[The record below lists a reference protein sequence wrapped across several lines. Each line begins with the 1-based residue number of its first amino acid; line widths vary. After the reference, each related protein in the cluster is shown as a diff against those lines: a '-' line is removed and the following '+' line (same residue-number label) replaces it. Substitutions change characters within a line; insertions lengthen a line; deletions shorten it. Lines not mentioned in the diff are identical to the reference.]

1 MGIFKAYDIR
11 GLYPAELDEHLAF
24 QIGAAFGSL
33 NPGTIA
39 VGCDA
44 RLSGPSLKTQLIRGI
59 CSTGSDVVEVGLTTT
74 PMIVFATKQLGAE
87 GGVNVT
93 ASHNPKEYNGFK
105 LFDRA
110 AMPISYESGIAQ
122 VEALV
127 ERGEYSKGAGASST
141 RSIAEEYLAFL
152 RASVKPRKRLCIVL
166 DGSNGPAGS
175 YAPAAFRQLGMTVHE
190 LNCTPDGTFPGH
202 EPDPTRAE
210 NLAEAQR
217 QVREVG
223 ADLGFVY
230 DGDGDR
236 LAVIAEDG
244 RAIESRRIFSLLVQQ
259 MLSERPGA
267 KVVHDVL
274 MSQMALDTIRR
285 YGGVPIA
292 SKVGHTYIAQRM
304 QDEAAALGGELS
316 GHFYFN
322 ETHYADDAIFASL
335 KVLELVAREGRP
347 ISALVQDFPEYLTDN
362 VRVAI
367 RDVEKFSFI
376 ARLRAD
382 LERNGYAIETLDGVK
397 VRFEH
402 GWALFRASN
411 TEPKLSIAYESCDTG
426 EFNRIKRFVESVIER
441 VPQDDEGRHTGRG

>member
-11 GLYPAELDEHLAF
+11 GLYPVELDEHLAF

-44 RLSGPSLKTQLIRGI
+44 LVSSPRLKAELIRGI
-59 CSTGSDVVEVGLTTT
+59 CSTGSAVLDIGLTTT
-74 PMIVFATKQLGAE
+74 PMVVFAVKQLRGD

-110 AMPISYESGIAQ
+110 AMPISYETGIAQ
-122 VEALV
+122 VESLV
-127 ERGEYSKGAGASST
+127 ARGEYSTGSGNAAT
-141 RSIAEEYLAFL
+141 RAIGDEYLAFL
-152 RASVKPRKRLCIVL
+152 TARVKPEKRLRIVL
-166 DGSNGPAGS
+166 DGSNGPAGH
-175 YAPAAFRQLGMTVHE
+175 YAPAVFRQVGMTVHE

-202 EPDPTRAE
+202 DPDPTRAE
-210 NLAEAQR
+210 NLAAAQQ
-217 QVREVG
+217 QVREAG

-236 LAVIAEDG
+236 LVVIAEDG

-259 MLSERPGA
+259 LLSERPGA

-274 MSQMALDTIRR
+274 MSQMALDTIQR

-304 QDEAAALGGELS
+304 QAEAAALGGELS
-316 GHFYFN
+316 GHYYFT

-347 ISALVQDFPEYLTDN
+347 ISALVQDFPEYLTEN
-362 VRVAI
+362 VRVTI
-367 RDVEKFSFI
+367 REDAKFSFI
-376 ARLRAD
+376 ASLRAY
-382 LERNGYAIETLDGVK
+382 LEREGYTVETLDGVK
-397 VRFEH
+397 ARFKH

-411 TEPKLSIAYESCDTG
+411 TEPKLSIAYESRDAG
-426 EFNRIKRFVESVIER
+426 EFKMIKRFVESVIAR
-441 VPQDDEGRHTGRG
+441 VPQNDEGRHTGRG